1 MKPKRTWTLILKHLD
16 ETNPRF
22 AGVLLNDLDLP
33 VRSVTLTQTHPKD
46 LMVLQLEVYLHQDSL
61 RIVGPEEVKSQESSS
76 AS

>member
-16 ETNPRF
+16 DTNPRF

-33 VRSVTLTQTHPKD
+33 VRSVTLTQTTPKD

-61 RIVGPEEVKSQESSS
+61 RIVGPEEVKNLENPS